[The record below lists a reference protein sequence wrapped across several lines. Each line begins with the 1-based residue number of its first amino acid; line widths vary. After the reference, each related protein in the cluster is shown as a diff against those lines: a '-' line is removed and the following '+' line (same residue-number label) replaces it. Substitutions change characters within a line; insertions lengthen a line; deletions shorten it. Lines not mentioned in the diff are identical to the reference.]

1 MMEVRD
7 RIYIDGSWVKPSS
20 DKLTELFNSAT
31 EEVFAQV
38 ATSTPEDADKAV
50 AAAKK
55 AFKDWSNTSKDE
67 RSKYLAK
74 ITEGLQARTQE
85 LASVISKEVGTPV
98 TLSQLIQVGLPT
110 TTFSSMSELITQI
123 EMEDRINNSLVIKQ
137 PRGVVAAITPW
148 NYPLHQIAAKVAP
161 ALAAGCTVVLKPAG
175 LAALDAFLLAE
186 IIDEAGL
193 PAGVFNLVPGA
204 GREIGE
210 KLATH
215 PDVDFISFTGSTE
228 VGSHIAELAAKTIKR
243 VALEL
248 GGKSATVIL
257 EDADLSKAVSGGLFM
272 CYLNSGQTCV
282 AQTRMIV
289 PRSKL
294 SEIEERV
301 VSETAT
307 YTVGDPFDPMTRVG
321 PLVSRSQADRV
332 KDYIRLGEQE
342 GAKLIAGGAD
352 TPEGLQKGYY
362 VKPTVFTNVN
372 NKMKIAQEEIFG
384 PVLSIIPYDSEQ
396 EAIEIAN
403 DSIYGLSGA
412 VWSSDQE
419 RAIKVAKQIRTGQV
433 EVNGGMFNPL
443 APFGGFKQ
451 SGYGRE
457 LGKYGLE
464 EFFEIQSLQL

>member
-1 MMEVRD
+1 MEVRD

-20 DKLTELFNSAT
+20 DKLTEVFNSAD
-31 EEVFAQV
+31 EEVFAKVAV
-38 ATSTPEDADKAV
+38 ATKEDADKAV
-50 AAAKK
+50 QAAKR
-55 AFKDWSNTSKDE
+55 AFKDWSNTSRDE

-74 ITEGLQARTQE
+74 ITEGLQARSQE
-85 LASVISKEVGTPV
+85 IANVIAKEVGTPV
-98 TLSQLIQVGLPT
+98 MLSQLIQVGLPT
-110 TTFSSMSELITQI
+110 TSFSSMSELITQI
-123 EMEDRINNSLVIKQ
+123 QVEEKINNSLVIKQ

-175 LAALDAFLLAE
+175 LAPVDAYILTE
-186 IIDEAGL
+186 IVDEAGL
-193 PAGVFNLVPGA
+193 PPGVFNLVPGS
-204 GREIGE
+204 GKEIGE
-210 KLATH
+210 ALASH

-228 VGSHIAELAAKTIKR
+228 VGSRIAELAAKTIKR

-282 AQTRMIV
+282 AQTRMVV
-289 PRSKL
+289 PKSKL
-294 SEIEERV
+294 AEIEERV
-301 VSETAT
+301 VAETQT
-307 YTVGDPFDPMTRVG
+307 YTVGDPFDPATRVG
-321 PLVSRSQADRV
+321 PMVSRSQAERV
-332 KDYIRLGEQE
+332 KDYIRIGQEE
-342 GAKLIAGGAD
+342 GAKLIAGGVEN
-352 TPEGLQKGYY
+352 PEGLSKGYY
-362 VKPTVFTNVN
+362 VQPTVFTNVN
-372 NKMKIAQEEIFG
+372 NKMRIAQEEIFG
-384 PVLSIIPYDSEQ
+384 PVLSIIPYENEQ

-412 VWSSDQE
+412 VWSGDQE
-419 RAIKVAKQIRTGQV
+419 KAIEVAKKIRTGQV
-433 EVNGGMFNPL
+433 EINGGMFNPL